1 MMRKEEIQK
10 QIEQAVRDVK
20 AQNPMAGSITNSVT
34 VNFVANAQL
43 AVGGSAAMVYLPD
56 EGEFLA
62 AAGNAVYLNTGT
74 LLPIHAESIPATA
87 QARRYS
93 SPWVSVRSGVITAG
107 LSACSAAALRTREAS
122 VPAGVSQA
130 VSL

>member
-43 AVGGSAAMVYLPD
+43 AVGGSAAMVYLPTRASFSPPP
-56 EGEFLA
+56 E
-62 AAGNAVYLNTGT
+62 T
-74 LLPIHAESIPATA
+74 PSI
-87 QARRYS
+87 
-93 SPWVSVRSGVITAG
+93 
-107 LSACSAAALRTREAS
+107 
-122 VPAGVSQA
+122 
-130 VSL
+130 